1 MTITPAAVGALA
13 RGDLENFLVASQPGG
28 IEAQE
33 ARGQRDLVETF
44 NRLPHM
50 KEREMDAAVKMGFII
65 GDRIDEVFVAATPP
79 KGWTLRATEHS
90 MHSDIIDD
98 NGRVRGGLFYKAA
111 FYDRKARVSWNRRY
125 TVDIDYRD
133 GFEIYI
139 ARDNKTNEP
148 IMDPVEVTDP
158 KSPEDGNWDAYDA
171 ARAENAKVYAAMVA
185 RLDERFPDNNDASA
199 YWND

>member
-1 MTITPAAVGALA
+1 MTITPAAIGALA

-50 KEREMDAAVKMGFII
+50 KEREMDAALKMGFII

-79 KGWTLRATEHS
+79 EGWTLRATEHS
-90 MHSDIIDD
+90 MHSDVIDD
-98 NGRVRGGLFYKAA
+98 KGRERGGLFYKAA
-111 FYDRKARVSWNRRY
+111 FYDRKARVTWNRRY
-125 TVDIDYRD
+125 EIHTDYRD
-133 GFEIYI
+133 GVEIYT
-139 ARDNKTNEP
+139 AMDRKTNEA
-148 IMDPVEVTDP
+148 IMDPVEVTEP
-158 KSPEDGNWDAYDA
+158 KTPQDRNWDAYDA
-171 ARAENAKVYAAMVA
+171 KNAENAKVYAALVA
-185 RLDERFPDNNDASA
+185 KLDERFPDNKDASA